1 MRRPPHGRTRVR
13 AGAGVG
19 AGKQGLLLFSRALVI
34 LAVAVA
40 ALGAGFVPAWAASH
54 SLLLPL
60 PDAPGSGPGEDGGAI
75 APWLSPPPEV
85 VAFSLTPM
93 YFLSFEKNRLSEL
106 SPPPSEEGNVAL
118 KLREGIE
125 RLASHLDWKAT
136 VLTLLLGEEEGTG
149 LLRLLTEPSRGEE
162 VILQLGGIASLA
174 TKLDFLAG
182 FMEYLVYSLLDAEM
196 PLPPLEEEI
205 TLVFNLEGSGLSA
218 GVTAQVQGAGLLPL
232 GGEGNPDSDASLEV
246 REITVKIRSEAI
258 RSEVEL
264 DPADLTL
271 KRGQLE
277 VQFQLGPNTIT
288 STTVFAKGEGVQKEI
303 LVITAQLGD
312 LSLMGQAT
320 WAGGAS
326 EFKLEATLAGLIS
339 LSTLLTPEGLLEPA
353 LGLQLRF

>member
-1 MRRPPHGRTRVR
+1 MRRSSCRQKRVGGENDRGLLLSRVR
-13 AGAGVG
+13 AVLVIAVVALGVG
-19 AGKQGLLLFSRALVI
+19 S
-34 LAVAVA
+34 
-40 ALGAGFVPAWAASH
+40 VPTWASSH

-60 PDAPGSGPGEDGGAI
+60 PDAPGEGTGTGTID
-75 APWLSPPPEV
+75 PWLSPPAEV

-93 YFLSFEKNRLSEL
+93 YFLSFEQNRLSEL
-106 SPPPSEEGNVAL
+106 TPTEEDVAL

-125 RLASHLDWKAT
+125 RLARHLDWKAT
-136 VLTLLLGEEEGTG
+136 VLTLLVGEGKDSG
-149 LLRLLTEPSRGEE
+149 LLRMLTEPSRSEE
-162 VILQLGGIASLA
+162 VILQLGDIASLA

-218 GVTAQVQGAGLLPL
+218 GVTAAVEGAGLLPL
-232 GGEGNPDSDASLEV
+232 GDNGDPDSDASLGV

-288 STTVFAKGEGVQKEI
+288 STTVFTKGEGLQKEV
-303 LVITAQLGD
+303 LVVTAQLGD
-312 LSLMGQAT
+312 LSLTGQAT
-320 WAGGAS
+320 WTDGS
-326 EFKLEATLAGLIS
+326 REFKLEATLAGLVS
-339 LSTLLTPEGLLEPA
+339 FSTLLTPEGLLEPT
-353 LGLQLRF
+353 LGLELRF